1 MADKKPIIDTIT
13 ATIAA
18 HPHATGI
25 SLGAI
30 AAAVSHWYYNNA
42 LLTTAAAAVVGLLT
56 GEVIAGILA
65 RAADIQAAAEAGRN
79 VASNIAMAGMAAEA
93 AGRRLDALEQA
104 LAEANAKLDR
114 MAAKAAP
121 KAA

>member
-1 MADKKPIIDTIT
+1 MADNKSSIIDTIT
-13 ATIAA
+13 QTVAS

-25 SLGAI
+25 SMAAI

-42 LLTTAAAAVVGLLT
+42 LLTTAAAAVIGLLT

-65 RAADIQAAAEAGRN
+65 RAKDIQAAASAGRDI
-79 VASNIAMAGMAAEA
+79 ASNIAMAGMAAETA
-93 AGRRLDALEQA
+93 ARRLDALEKA

-114 MAAKAAP
+114 MAAKAA
-121 KAA
+121 